1 MKTIAAAISMV
12 SGLALNQSELPFAT
26 YPGACPEVPN
36 QPDFDVTK
44 YTGVWY
50 TYIANDKR
58 NIPENANCVAATYEI
73 LTENSISVN
82 NTAVYDIERRNF
94 NTMLP
99 SWAYG
104 SAVVLNPEYP
114 TQLYVSFET
123 FGGCGEYGF
132 LCANTEKAAEHA
144 TVNAPYLEY
153 ENYRVADTDYENYSV
168 VISCIPA
175 GELLHGE
182 VMYILVRDREWP
194 AKNQAKIQELLYNVD
209 QWGIHTED
217 LILTHQD
224 DCEKWV
230 DQGIP

>member
-1 MKTIAAAISMV
+1 MKTFSV
-12 SGLALNQSELPFAT
+12 LALSSVHAVGNIF
-26 YPGACPEVPN
+26 PGECPEIPN

-73 LTENSISVN
+73 LTESSISVN
-82 NTAVYDIERRNF
+82 NTAVYDIERRGY

-123 FGGCGEYGF
+123 FGGCGEFGF
-132 LCANTEKAAEHA
+132 LCANSDKIAD
-144 TVNAPYLEY
+144 NAVPYLQY

-168 VISCIPA
+168 VVSCIPA
-175 GELLHGE
+175 GEALHGE

-217 LILTHQD
+217 LILTHQN
-224 DCEKWV
+224 DCEKWA

>member
-1 MKTIAAAISMV
+1 
-12 SGLALNQSELPFAT
+12 
-26 YPGACPEVPN
+26 
-36 QPDFDVTK
+36 VTK

-73 LTENSISVN
+73 LTESSISVN
-82 NTAVYDIERRNF
+82 NTAVYDIERRGY

-123 FGGCGEYGF
+123 FGGCGEFGF
-132 LCANTEKAAEHA
+132 LCANTEKTADTA
-144 TVNAPYLEY
+144 VPYLQY
-153 ENYRVADTDYENYSV
+153 ENYRVTDTDYENYSV
-168 VISCIPA
+168 VVSCIPA
-175 GELLHGE
+175 GEALHGE

-194 AKNQAKIQELLYNVD
+194 AKNQAKIQELLYNVN

-224 DCEKWV
+224 DCEKWA